1 MDITGLVSFFTELA
15 FPVAVAVYFM
25 VFTMRQLERMRTN
38 QIKLQVLM
46 ALLLDAL
53 DISIP
58 DSEVEEAVK
67 RIKDRRQK

>member
-1 MDITGLVSFFTELA
+1 MDISGIASIFSDLA
-15 FPVAVAVYFM
+15 FPVAVAVYLL
-25 VFTMRQLERMRTN
+25 VYTSRQLERIRTN